1 MVRRAIVTAVVLGVV
16 VILAFSLRDALAPV
30 TPVACTTAANNLS
43 VVLTPEQT
51 ANAATIAGVAVRRG
65 LPPRAATIAIATA
78 MQESKLVNLAYG
90 DLDSL
95 GLFQQ
100 RPSQGWGTKAEVLD
114 PVHSANAFYDA
125 LVKIKGYGSMSITA
139 VAQKVQHSGY
149 PQAYAQHEPQARA
162 LASALTGYSPAALSC
177 ALDPGHRP
185 AGSAGPGRLRQAM
198 AREQPPLR
206 STPLAGRA
214 GTRVRT
220 SAGASAWA
228 FAQWAVARSDQL
240 GVARVYVDGQVWS
253 RARRDQ
259 SWTAASGAG
268 APAKGSGEVVVLF
281 TDTTPA

>member
-1 MVRRAIVTAVVLGVV
+1 MRRAIVTAVVLGVV
-16 VILAFSLRDALAPV
+16 ITLAFSLRDALAPV
-30 TPVACTTAANNLS
+30 TPVACTTTANNLS
-43 VVLTPEQT
+43 VVLSPEQT

-100 RPSQGWGTKAEVLD
+100 RPSQGWGTRAQVLD

-139 VAQKVQHSGY
+139 VAQQVQHSGY

-162 LASALTGYSPAALSC
+162 LASALTGYSPAALTC
-177 ALDPGHRP
+177 ALDPSHRP
-185 AGSAGPGRLRQAM
+185 AGSAGPGRLSEAM
-198 AREQPPLR
+198 VRDQPPHPA
-206 STPLAGRA
+206 TALAGRA
-214 GTRVRT
+214 GVRVRT
-220 SAGASAWA
+220 GAGAPAWA
-228 FAQWAVARSDQL
+228 FAQWSVARADQL

-253 RARRDQ
+253 RAGRDQ
-259 SWTAASGAG
+259 GWTPAAGPG
-268 APAKGSGEVVVLF
+268 VPAKGSGEVVVLF

>member
-1 MVRRAIVTAVVLGVV
+1 MRRTVVAAVVLAVV
-16 VILAFSLRDALAPV
+16 VTLTFSLRDALAPV
-30 TPVACTTAANNLS
+30 TPVGCTTTANNLS

-51 ANAATIAGVAVRRG
+51 GNAATIAGVAVRRG

-78 MQESKLVNLAYG
+78 MQESKLVNLEYG

-100 RPSQGWGTKAEVLD
+100 RPSQGWGSKAQVLD

-125 LVKIKGYGSMSITA
+125 LVKIKGYGSMSITD
-139 VAQKVQHSGY
+139 VAQKVQHSGF

-177 ALDPGHRP
+177 ALDPSHRP
-185 AGSAGPGRLRQAM
+185 AGSAGLGRLNQAI

-206 STPLAGRA
+206 VTALAGRA

-220 SAGASAWA
+220 GPGVPAWA

-240 GVARVYVDGQVWS
+240 GAARVYVDGQVWS
-253 RARRDQ
+253 RDRRDQ
-259 SWTAASGAG
+259 NWTAAAGAG
-268 APAKGSGEVVVLF
+268 VPAKGSGEVVVLF
-281 TDTTPA
+281 TDTNPA